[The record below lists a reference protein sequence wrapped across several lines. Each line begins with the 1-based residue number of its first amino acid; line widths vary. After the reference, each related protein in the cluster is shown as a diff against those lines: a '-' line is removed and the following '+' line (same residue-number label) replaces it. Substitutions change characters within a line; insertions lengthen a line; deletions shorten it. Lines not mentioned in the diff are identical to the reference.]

1 MDIRIYKTI
10 NDLNYIYKT
19 PSING
24 IILGV
29 LKKGINLEI
38 NSIDNGWALYK
49 YNDTICYIMEYN
61 LQIIPEISTGNV
73 TIKYIDEKTNE
84 DLLPPVIM
92 NDLKVGEY
100 SFTYKN
106 ICGYTLNDNFSKTIS
121 LSNNSNNVTV
131 EFKYKKDILSE
142 KLIIS
147 YIDIDTND
155 SVSKT
160 IIYDSNSLSDIAD
173 TITSIPNYSLVST
186 EKTSTLSTNLVYK
199 YKKNTGSIKI
209 MYMDES
215 NSIELSDSQ
224 VYTDLKLGTYNY
236 TAKDLSGFLVIGNS
250 TKSVQL
256 TSNNNEITIIFNY
269 KQNYLDIDESLIN
282 QVPYISTYYINPIV
296 SLNQDVI
303 IDFYITDYYH
313 KEYIDEDFSD
323 LFTVTINIDGKP
335 TIIKTNFTAGDHSV
349 NIGSFSEEK
358 EQNFSIFCTDKYGRS
373 SHELFNYFLVRNEP
387 EILEYKM
394 TSQDLIDYNIKNIDE
409 YEEIRL
415 VTVDVSNQTM
425 SNALTSIANSA
436 EIPSGKYVCFTGD
449 SNNDGIRNSSW
460 KETIVKYSSDY
471 NKDKVLEESTS
482 TRKGLQQLLDDKK
495 AAGYNKIILLNG
507 VYRIDHLAPIYVPT
521 GLTLDLNNSIIKLNS
536 FIGNSALIL
545 SLNNTFD
552 SHVINGIIEGDYF
565 SHDYT
570 NSTNNSEWVN
580 GISISAY
587 SKYSS
592 FENLTIKNI
601 TGYGATNGSSNSRDG
616 SLSYTFTNPISIGN
630 TFTLGDID
638 ITTGNDIPSNYR
650 TTCSFKDISNFL
662 PYGYLFVGIYL
673 GYQGN
678 PCKTWNTI
686 YHFYDKDKKY
696 IKSISGY
703 LYRKVKIPANSHYLR
718 VTILSTDF
726 PTNLSIQLFRIPINC
741 SFKNIIFN
749 NCRAIGMAPQA
760 MQNMLVEKCEFTNCG
775 QALANCAFDAEDGWD
790 QMQDA
795 TFRELNFH
803 DNPNNEFLTAAGHNF
818 IIENMV
824 NGKIYFGERTNSY
837 VVKNSSNITSA
848 SLGYTSRLRSGYT
861 RFFNSTISGGIGV
874 NINSKSDLKFII
886 KDSTIYGRTESG
898 SIANAIFIRC
908 NLGPSKL
915 STNSYENSL
924 GTATYNFCYIHD
936 KYGSHHYTG
945 IYTNCIFEN
954 ISGNIPQSIT
964 INDSQLNKFK
974 CNLTY
979 EGVSYSFNNCT
990 FSDSNIQFP
999 FWFKGCILTIKNC
1012 TINNFDYFLKIPHY
1026 SLAYPITLSN
1036 NIFTSS
1042 GLNGFIYFYDDRG
1055 TTSAQNILELT
1066 SNNITIPN
1074 SLYVIVGLSEN
1085 TVNNINIKALNN
1097 TLSPTTLLLC
1107 NPKAYSCA
1115 NITITKK

>member
-49 YNDTICYIMEYN
+49 YNNTICYIMECN
-61 LQIIPEISTGNV
+61 LQIIPETSTGNV

-121 LSNNSNNVTV
+121 LSNNFNNVTV

-160 IIYDSNSLSDIAD
+160 IIYNSNSLSDIAD

-373 SHELFNYFLVRNEP
+373 SHELFNYFLVRNES

-471 NKDKVLEESTS
+471 NKDKVLEESSS

-495 AAGYNKIILLNG
+495 AAGYNKITLLNG
-507 VYRIDHLAPIYVPT
+507 VYRIDHLTPIYVPT
-521 GLTLDLNNSIIKLNS
+521 GLTLNLNDSTIKLNN
-536 FIGNSALIL
+536 FTGNSALML

-592 FENLTIKNI
+592 FENLIIKNI

-630 TFTLGDID
+630 TFALGDID
-638 ITTGNDIPSNYR
+638 ITTGNDIPSKYR

-678 PCKTWNTI
+678 PCQTWNII

-696 IKSISGY
+696 IKSINGY
-703 LYRKVKIPANSHYLR
+703 LYRKVKIPANSYYLR
-718 VTILSTDF
+718 MTILSTDL
-726 PTNLSIQLFRIPINC
+726 PKNLSIQLFRVPINC

-775 QALANCAFDAEDGWD
+775 QTLANCAFDAEDGWD

-803 DNPNNEFLTAAGHNF
+803 DNPNNDFLAAAGHNF
-818 IIENMV
+818 IIENMK
-824 NGKIYFGERTNSY
+824 NGKLYLWDRVNSCIVRNCTNLNSCTLRISSLNKSGY
-837 VVKNSSNITSA
+837 SRFYNNVTESISLISNSSTN
-848 SLGYTSRLRSGYT
+848 L
-861 RFFNSTISGGIGV
+861 
-874 NINSKSDLKFII
+874 DFII
-886 KDSTIYGRTESG
+886 KNCTIYGRLNSDSSHFKCKYCEISSYSNINDPYFNCIG
-898 SIANAIFIRC
+898 DCIFIDC
-908 NLGPSKL
+908 I
-915 STNSYENSL
+915 
-924 GTATYNFCYIHD
+924 IHD
-936 KYGSHHYTG
+936 KSGNYNSNSNFS
-945 IYTNCIFEN
+945 NCNLYN
-954 ISGNIPQSIT
+954 ISCGFDYQTTFTNSTLTNFSLGPGA
-964 INDSQLNKFK
+964 NLN
-974 CNLTY
+974 CL
-979 EGVSYSFNNCT
+979 
-990 FSDSNIQFP
+990 
-999 FWFKGCILTIKNC
+999 LKNC
-1012 TINNFDYFLKIPHY
+1012 TINNLAFYFNYWHKGSEIFIDNCTILNSDYLIKIPHY
-1026 SLAYPITLSN
+1026 SLNYPITISN
-1036 NIFTSS
+1036 SSLTSS
-1042 GLNGFIYFYDDRG
+1042 GTNGLIYFYDDRG
-1055 TTSAQNILELT
+1055 ATLPQKVLELN
-1066 SNNITIPN
+1066 SNTINLLN
-1074 SLYVIVGLSEN
+1074 SKYVISGLSKN
-1085 TVNNINIKALNN
+1085 TVNNINLSLINN
-1097 TLSPTTLLLC
+1097 ILEPSTLLYC
-1107 NPKAYSCA
+1107 NPDAYSSPNV
-1115 NITITKK
+1115 NITEK